1 MQNRILLFLLL
12 MITGVFVGNVLIAQ
26 VDTTNDNVPPRLRP
40 QQDEFDNGSY
50 LFPAQ
55 KRSNWAVGV
64 MLGGAFEAS
73 DVDPLP
79 GYGLGLNVQKALG
92 HLFSLRAQF
101 TTGVMTGQNYQSTKG
116 YSSGGL
122 RNPWVKAKGDTVET
136 YFSTNPLFPDT
147 SRYYWDPKRDAAGAA
162 NARRRSV
169 YYNYRTNWYDVS
181 VQGVFHLNNINFY
194 KEENK
199 WGAYIA
205 TGIGFMAYH
214 SLVDVLNNN
223 KRLYN
228 FENIKPAATSPN
240 FFSFT
245 GAGSSVNKEL
255 FKLRGVKGSFDNL
268 KKGYYESLAETD
280 GYSRTLALGKYT
292 DVNGDKQKKYFTV
305 KPFVNLSIGVSYR
318 ITRRIDIGFEHRLAV
333 CNDDLLDGQRWQ
345 DNGVKTP
352 FINKRY
358 IGNTSLTGDADSYH
372 FTALTMNIR
381 LGKGEESLWWSN
393 PLSAMYGSLSDTRKL
408 VKNVSEDADGDG
420 VPDLFDQEPDTPD
433 GEIVDSKGRTMDSD
447 EDGVPDTSDEERFTP
462 RGCDVDN
469 RGVALDGD
477 GDKIPDCYDEELASA
492 AGAQVDSKGRSIK
505 IPTFN
510 CTDCTKGLQEQ
521 INELKARPIAT
532 TVQGTT
538 TVVKAMCNL
547 PSTHFDLDRTNIK
560 QEFYPQLYLIAR
572 HMIDN
577 PTTRIRVSGY
587 TDRGGEIVARRRVE
601 NVINFLVGNFAI
613 DRGRFETVY
622 VAGDGVG
629 VYTGGTSIGGKAPQ
643 IAPLDYMNRRV
654 DFSCIE

>member
-1 MQNRILLFLLL
+1 MQNRILLFLL
-12 MITGVFVGNVLIAQ
+12 MMMAGVFVGNVLIAQ

-40 QQDEFDNGSY
+40 QQDEFENGNY

-64 MLGGAFEAS
+64 MLGSAIEAS
-73 DVDPLP
+73 DIHSTL
-79 GYGLGLNVQKALG
+79 GYGIGLNIQKALG
-92 HLFSLRAQF
+92 HVFSLRGQGTA
-101 TTGVMTGQNYQSTKG
+101 GVMTGQNFQPTKG
-116 YSSGGL
+116 YYSGGG
-122 RNPWVKAKGDTVET
+122 RNPWVTAVGA
-136 YFSTNPLFPDT
+136 NPLQYGGNPNLDT
-147 SRYYWDPKRDAAGAA
+147 TRVYWNPKRDIATNGAYGGV
-162 NARRRSV
+162 RKV
-169 YYNYRTNWYDVS
+169 YYNYRTAYYDMS
-181 VQGVFHLNNINFY
+181 LQGVFNLNNINFY
-194 KEENK
+194 KDQNK
-199 WGAYIA
+199 WNMYVAVG
-205 TGIGFMAYH
+205 GGLMAYNTMA
-214 SLVDVLNNN
+214 DVLDNDKNI
-223 KRLYN
+223 YN
-228 FENIKPAATSPN
+228 FDKVKNMTNYQN
-240 FFSFT
+240 FFSF
-245 GAGSSVNKEL
+245 SSANGNIIKEI
-255 FKLRGVKGSFDNL
+255 FKIRGVKGQIDNL
-268 KKGYYESLAETD
+268 NKKHYE
-280 GYSRTLALGKYT
+280 ALGESDASGKGLNFGKYK
-292 DVNGDKQKKYFTV
+292 DANGNSQKRYFTIV
-305 KPFVNLSIGVSYR
+305 PFVNASLGVSFR
-318 ITRRIDIGFEHRLAV
+318 VSRRIDLGIEHRVATG
-333 CNDDLLDGQRWQ
+333 NTDLLDGQRWQ
-345 DNGVKTP
+345 ENGVKYP
-352 FINKRY
+352 FQFKRFV
-358 IGNTSLTGDADSYH
+358 GNTALTSDADAYH

-447 EDGVPDTSDEERFTP
+447 EDGVPDTMDEERFTP

-505 IPTFN
+505 MPTLN
-510 CTDCTKGLQEQ
+510 CTDCTKGLQAQ
-521 INELKARPIAT
+521 IDELKARPIAT

-613 DRGRFETVY
+613 DRGRFETMY
-622 VAGDGVG
+622 IAGDGVG